1 MKTGWIKLY
10 RSLWDQEQSADPYW
24 VVLWIYILT
33 HASRKETEVTF
44 KGKRMTLKPGQLL
57 LTVRALENAVPS
69 LKRDRV
75 CRLLS
80 TMIEDRLIDKK
91 SDRRFTLITVVE
103 WESYQGA
110 VGQLSDIEQE
120 GEKNKKVK
128 PNKLVAD
135 NPPTVEEVE
144 EFVRAKN
151 LSVDSQRFWDY
162 YDTTDWTI
170 EANGKNPRPMK
181 NWKSVARNWSD
192 RNGNGKP
199 APSASEDRIDYGGIM
214 QQVKNASR

>member
-1 MKTGWIKLY
+1 M
-10 RSLWDQEQSADPYW
+10 
-24 VVLWIYILT
+24 WIYILT
-33 HASRKETEVTF
+33 HASRKKTEVTF

-75 CRLLS
+75 CRPLN
-80 TMIEDRLIDKK
+80 TMIDDRLIDKK

-103 WESYQGA
+103 WESYQGT

-151 LSVDSQRFWDY
+151 LSVDAQRFWDY

-199 APSASEDRIDYGGIM
+199 APSASEDRIDYGDIM

>member
-1 MKTGWIKLY
+1 MG
-10 RSLWDQEQSADPYW
+10 
-24 VVLWIYILT
+24 VVPR
-33 HASRKETEVTF
+33 H
-44 KGKRMTLKPGQLL
+44 
-57 LTVRALENAVPS
+57 
-69 LKRDRV
+69 
-75 CRLLS
+75 
-80 TMIEDRLIDKK
+80 
-91 SDRRFTLITVVE
+91 RRTAFGHRTRR
-103 WESYQGA
+103 
-110 VGQLSDIEQE
+110 
-120 GEKNKKVK
+120 EKNKKVK

-199 APSASEDRIDYGGIM
+199 AQSASEDRIDYGDIM

>member
-1 MKTGWIKLY
+1 MVPRTE
-10 RSLWDQEQSADPYW
+10 RDPYW

-33 HASRKETEVTF
+33 HASRKETKVTF
-44 KGKRMTLKPGQLL
+44 KVMWMTLKPGQLL

-80 TMIEDRLIDKK
+80 TMIDDRLIDKK
-91 SDRRFTLITVVE
+91 SDRRFTLITVLQ
-103 WESYQGA
+103 WESYQGT

-181 NWKSVARNWSD
+181 NWKSVARNWSE
-192 RNGNGKP
+192 RNGNDKP
-199 APSASEDRIDYGGIM
+199 APSAREDRVDCGGIM
-214 QQVKNASR
+214 QQVKNTSR

>member
-1 MKTGWIKLY
+1 MSDPLPERGSQRDLRMLRPALRFLAPYKWAVVGASIALVVTAGVIGLMGIVPGMPNLVFLSVAVLLGVLAYFKA
-10 RSLWDQEQSADPYW
+10 QVKEQP
-24 VVLWIYILT
+24 V
-33 HASRKETEVTF
+33 
-44 KGKRMTLKPGQLL
+44 
-57 LTVRALENAVPS
+57 
-69 LKRDRV
+69 
-75 CRLLS
+75 
-80 TMIEDRLIDKK
+80 
-91 SDRRFTLITVVE
+91 
-103 WESYQGA
+103 
-110 VGQLSDIEQE
+110 
-120 GEKNKKVK
+120 
-128 PNKLVAD
+128 
-135 NPPTVEEVE
+135 VEEVE

>member
-1 MKTGWIKLY
+1 
-10 RSLWDQEQSADPYW
+10 
-24 VVLWIYILT
+24 
-33 HASRKETEVTF
+33 
-44 KGKRMTLKPGQLL
+44 MTLKPGQLL

-80 TMIEDRLIDKK
+80 TMIDDRLIDKK
-91 SDRRFTLITVVE
+91 SDKRFTLITVLE
-103 WESYQGA
+103 WQSYQGT

>member
-1 MKTGWIKLY
+1 MRTGWIKLY

-24 VVLWIYILT
+24 VAVWMYLLT
-33 HASRKETEVTF
+33 HAARDETEVTF
-44 KGKRMTLKPGQLL
+44 KGQKMKLKPGQLI
-57 LTVRALENAVPS
+57 LTIRSLTGAMPS
-69 LKRDRV
+69 LKRDRI
-75 CRLLS
+75 CRILS
-80 TMIEDRLIDKK
+80 SMTGDRLIAKR
-91 SDRRFTLITVVE
+91 SDRCFTFITVLE
-103 WESYQGA
+103 WDSYQCTI
-110 VGQLSDIEQE
+110 GQLSETEQE
-120 GEKNKKVK
+120 VRRKKVK

>member
-1 MKTGWIKLY
+1 MLE
-10 RSLWDQEQSADPYW
+10 WD
-24 VVLWIYILT
+24 
-33 HASRKETEVTF
+33 
-44 KGKRMTLKPGQLL
+44 
-57 LTVRALENAVPS
+57 
-69 LKRDRV
+69 
-75 CRLLS
+75 
-80 TMIEDRLIDKK
+80 
-91 SDRRFTLITVVE
+91 
-103 WESYQGA
+103 SYQYTI
-110 VGQLSDIEQE
+110 GQLSETEQE
-120 GEKNKKVK
+120 VRRKKVK
-128 PNKLVAD
+128 PNKLVVD
-135 NPPTVEEVE
+135 NPPSVEEVE

-199 APSASEDRIDYGGIM
+199 APSASEDRIDYGDIM